1 MKMID
6 FSFLI
11 EYQFRIKI
19 SIDSEKEMSVEDYK
33 KISFGFRPDNRSFIF
48 RDAGSQ
54 KDRV

>member
-6 FSFLI
+6 FFLI

-33 KISFGFRPDNRSFIF
+33 KISFGFRPDIIFIDCAC
-48 RDAGSQ
+48 RTA
-54 KDRV
+54 